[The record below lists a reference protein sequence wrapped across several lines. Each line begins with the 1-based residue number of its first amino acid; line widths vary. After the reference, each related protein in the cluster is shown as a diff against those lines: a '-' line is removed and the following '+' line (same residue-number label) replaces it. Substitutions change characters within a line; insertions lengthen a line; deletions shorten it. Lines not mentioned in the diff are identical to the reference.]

1 MFSYQHQIFFG
12 DCDPAGIMFYPHHF
26 RLMDATF
33 QAWLASIGLSQ
44 AKLQKEFGI
53 IGTGLLDAS
62 ATFQAPVR
70 EGDTLKLKL
79 TIGKWS
85 GKSVQV
91 DYKGFVGDTFA
102 IEGKEVR
109 GLFNQGMNG
118 LKLSSI
124 ESFRNLI
131 VERGNDGQD

>member
-1 MFSYQHQIFFG
+1 
-12 DCDPAGIMFYPHHF
+12 MFYPHHF